1 MPRPQVQ
8 ILVCVNERPPDARKP
23 SCGPRGS
30 LEVYR
35 RFKDR
40 VRELGLRDGV
50 MVNRTGCLKHCSR
63 GITVAIWPYNV
74 WYSQAMPK
82 RPRLRMSARTAY
94 FTSRHVSEG
103 ARNHDKSQQRRANHA
118 TGYGGGKRQP

>member
-1 MPRPQVQ
+1 MPKPQVQ
-8 ILVCVNERPPDARKP
+8 ILVCLNERPANAAKP

-50 MVNRTGCLKHCSR
+50 MVTRTGCLKHCSR
-63 GITVAIWPYNV
+63 GITVGIWPYNL
-74 WYSQAMPK
+74 WYSGVTLDDVDEILQETVVGQGRVVERLEMPDI
-82 RPRLRMSARTAY
+82 PW
-94 FTSRHVSEG
+94 E
-103 ARNHDKSQQRRANHA
+103 
-118 TGYGGGKRQP
+118 